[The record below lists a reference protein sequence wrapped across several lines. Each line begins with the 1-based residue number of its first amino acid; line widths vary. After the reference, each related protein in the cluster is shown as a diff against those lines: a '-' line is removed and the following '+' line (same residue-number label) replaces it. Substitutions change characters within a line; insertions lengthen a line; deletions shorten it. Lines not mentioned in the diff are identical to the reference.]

1 MHIATDSSFLEQLT
15 AIIEG
20 WDGSA
25 ERRYCHLSNV
35 SALLN
40 QQLENINWV
49 GFYLMREDRKSLVL
63 GPFQGK
69 VACTDID
76 LDRGV
81 CGLSARKKASV
92 RVDDVHTFPSHIAC
106 DSASMSELVVP
117 LISKSGDVV
126 GVLDVDSAQKGRFS
140 VDDQKLLERVSKI
153 ISEALWT

>member
-1 MHIATDSSFLEQLT
+1 MHVAIDSSFLEQLT
-15 AIIEG
+15 AITDG
-20 WDGSA
+20 WDGST
-25 ERRYCHLSNV
+25 ERRYCHLCNV

-40 QQLENINWV
+40 QQLEDINWV
-49 GFYLMREDRKSLVL
+49 GFYLMREDRKALVL

-81 CGLSARKKASV
+81 CGLAARTKESV
-92 RVDDVHTFPSHIAC
+92 RVDDVHTFPGHIAC

-117 LISKSGDVV
+117 LISRSGDVV

-140 VDDQKLLERVSKI
+140 EDDQLLLEGAAKI
-153 ISEALWT
+153 ICEALWT